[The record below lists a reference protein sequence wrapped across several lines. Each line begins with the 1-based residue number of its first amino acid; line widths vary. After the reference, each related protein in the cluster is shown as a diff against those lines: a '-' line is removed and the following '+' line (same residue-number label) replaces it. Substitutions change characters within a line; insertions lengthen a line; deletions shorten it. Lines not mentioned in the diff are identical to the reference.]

1 MKTECTSRIAFLN
14 RRVLIGF
21 VLYAAGLVLALAAM
35 SGAVAGDNAAVEL
48 SASVPAQ
55 ATGGT
60 WTVTGDLHSAPRA
73 DHTAT
78 LLPDG
83 QVLVAGG
90 GNDDTNMAS
99 AQLYHPEIGR
109 WQRIGNMNHE
119 RRRHTATLLP
129 NGQVLVTGGTPC
141 GDIIGNC
148 PPGPRGS
155 AELYD
160 PITTTWT
167 DTGSFPFAR
176 WYHTAT
182 LLPNGQ
188 VLLAGG
194 QAGNPRNPGEN
205 QTSAELYDPATGMWT
220 ATGSMSIAHS
230 HHTATLLPSGQVLVA
245 GGYSGSN
252 ALSAELYDPATGVW
266 TPTGS
271 LPVGRWDHTAT
282 LLPNGQVLVAGGIG
296 TDGVTHLAS
305 AELYDPSTGTWRE
318 TGSMAHERS
327 SHTATLLPNGQVLV
341 AGGIGDC
348 CPVPFWAS
356 AELYDPATGIWTE
369 TGSMATGRDL
379 HTATLLPNGQVLVAG
394 GANFPGGILRSAEL
408 YTPALN
414 DLDTE

>member
-1 MKTECTSRIAFLN
+1 MKTECTSRLRFLN
-14 RRVLIGF
+14 PRVLIGF
-21 VLYAAGLVLALAAM
+21 ALYAAGLVLAFAPMSSAA
-35 SGAVAGDNAAVEL
+35 AGDAAAAEL
-48 SASVPAQ
+48 STSVPAQ

-60 WTVTGDLHSAPRA
+60 WTATGDLHSAPRA

-83 QVLVAGG
+83 KVLVAGG
-90 GNDDTNMAS
+90 GNDDTNTAS

-109 WQRIGNMNHE
+109 WQRIGNMNHQ

-141 GDIIGNC
+141 GDVIGDC
-148 PPGPRGS
+148 PPSPRGS

-160 PITTTWT
+160 PITGTWT
-167 DTGSFPFAR
+167 ETGSFDIAR

-188 VLLAGG
+188 VLVAGG
-194 QAGNPRNPGEN
+194 IAGNPQDPGESL
-205 QTSAELYDPATGMWT
+205 TSAELYDLATGTWRP
-220 ATGSMSIAHS
+220 TGSMSIAHS

-271 LPVGRWDHTAT
+271 LSVGRWDHTATLLPDGQVLVAGGIGNDFNSMASAELYDPATGNWRKTGSMAHERSSHAAT
-282 LLPNGQVLVAGGIG
+282 LLPNGQVLVAGGE
-296 TDGVTHLAS
+296 GVCCPFPFWTS
-305 AELYDPSTGTWRE
+305 AELYNPATGTW
-318 TGSMAHERS
+318 
-327 SHTATLLPNGQVLV
+327 V
-341 AGGIGDC
+341 
-348 CPVPFWAS
+348 
-356 AELYDPATGIWTE
+356 E
-369 TGSMATGRDL
+369 TGSMATGRYL

-408 YTPALN
+408 YTSALHA
-414 DLDTE
+414 LDAE

>member
-1 MKTECTSRIAFLN
+1 MKTACTSRLRFLN
-14 RRVLIGF
+14 SPILVGF
-21 VLYAAGLVLALAAM
+21 ARYAAGLVLTLVLVSSAAA
-35 SGAVAGDNAAVEL
+35 GETVAAESSQ
-48 SASVPAQ
+48 SAPAQ

-60 WTVTGDLHSAPRA
+60 WTATSNLHSAPRA

-83 QVLVAGG
+83 QVLVTGG
-90 GNDDTNMAS
+90 GNDDSNMAS
-99 AQLYHPEIGR
+99 AQLYHPAIGM

-129 NGQVLVTGGTPC
+129 SGQVLVTGGTPC
-141 GDIIGNC
+141 GDIIGDC

-160 PITTTWT
+160 PITRTWT
-167 DTGSFPFAR
+167 DTGSFAVAR

-188 VLLAGG
+188 VLVAGG

-220 ATGSMSIAHS
+220 PTGSMSIAHS
-230 HHTATLLPSGQVLVA
+230 YHTATLLPTGQVLVA

-282 LLPNGQVLVAGGIG
+282 LLPNGQVLVAGGLG

-305 AELYDPSTGTWRE
+305 AELYDPSTGSWRE

-356 AELYDPATGIWTE
+356 AELYDPATGTWTE

-394 GANFPGGILRSAEL
+394 GGTFPGGILRSAEL
-408 YTPALN
+408 YTPAP
-414 DLDTE
+414 